1 MQMNLKIMFRI
12 LLLVAGIGW
21 ISSYYTRS
29 SKAISPEK
37 ERVILQSVMLA
48 LNEAHL
54 DPVTLDDEFS
64 RSVFAEF
71 LESLDGRKRFFI
83 QQDIKNL
90 SQYEVMIDDL
100 TLDSDLSFLDDV
112 ITIFDKRV
120 EATKAIYQE
129 ILDEPFDFNE
139 GGQVNMDFEHMEYAA
154 DESDLKDRWY
164 KRLKYYTLQELQS
177 KITAQEETQEYAKS
191 MTVLESESRKEIL
204 EAYERWYENYDDLR
218 RSDRLEQYL
227 NVITRQYDPHTS
239 YFSPKG
245 KQDFNMRMG
254 GKLEGIGAQ
263 LSTVGELTQVV
274 TIVPGGPVWKDERI
288 EVNDFILKVTQDGE
302 QAVDITGMR
311 IDDVVSL
318 IRGPKDTKVTL
329 TVKKK
334 DDSQQDITIT
344 RDVINLEIARA
355 RGAILEHP
363 SSSEKYGYID
373 LPMFYNSFDG
383 PKANSSATDVAILID
398 SLKAAGMQGLVL
410 DLRDNLGGA
419 LVDAINISGLFIEE
433 GPVVQVKSKAR
444 RPYVYDDEDE
454 KVKYDGPLIVLINSF
469 SASASE
475 IVAGA
480 LQDYDR
486 ALIVGSQSFGKGSVQ
501 NFIDLDRAI
510 SGSEDLKP
518 LGELKIT
525 IQKYYRV
532 AGASTQLRGVEP
544 DLQLPDIYDEIP
556 TGERENER
564 ALEWSKIKEVEYH
577 QDVYSPPALE
587 GLRARHEAR
596 IYESDTYAMIKEY
609 AGWLKDNKDESYV
622 PLDLASYQAYLNKL
636 EKENEKYE
644 ALLNSDAKDRVE
656 HVVKLEFDTE
666 ISEEENAAR
675 LTAWME
681 KVNKDVHLDETMA
694 IMNDLISNT
703 DSSGDR

>member
-1 MQMNLKIMFRI
+1 
-12 LLLVAGIGW
+12 
-21 ISSYYTRS
+21 
-29 SKAISPEK
+29 
-37 ERVILQSVMLA
+37 
-48 LNEAHL
+48 
-54 DPVTLDDEFS
+54 
-64 RSVFAEF
+64 
-71 LESLDGRKRFFI
+71 
-83 QQDIKNL
+83 
-90 SQYEVMIDDL
+90 
-100 TLDSDLSFLDDV
+100 
-112 ITIFDKRV
+112 
-120 EATKAIYQE
+120 
-129 ILDEPFDFNE
+129 
-139 GGQVNMDFEHMEYAA
+139 
-154 DESDLKDRWY
+154 
-164 KRLKYYTLQELQS
+164 
-177 KITAQEETQEYAKS
+177 
-191 MTVLESESRKEIL
+191 
-204 EAYERWYENYDDLR
+204 
-218 RSDRLEQYL
+218 
-227 NVITRQYDPHTS
+227 
-239 YFSPKG
+239 
-245 KQDFNMRMG
+245 
-254 GKLEGIGAQ
+254 
-263 LSTVGELTQVV
+263 
-274 TIVPGGPVWKDERI
+274 
-288 EVNDFILKVTQDGE
+288 
-302 QAVDITGMR
+302 
-311 IDDVVSL
+311 
-318 IRGPKDTKVTL
+318 
-329 TVKKK
+329 
-334 DDSQQDITIT
+334 
-344 RDVINLEIARA
+344 
-355 RGAILEHP
+355 
-363 SSSEKYGYID
+363 
-373 LPMFYNSFDG
+373 
-383 PKANSSATDVAILID
+383 
-398 SLKAAGMQGLVL
+398 MQGLVL

>member
-1 MQMNLKIMFRI
+1 MFRV

-21 ISSYYTRS
+21 ISSFYTGS

-64 RSVFAEF
+64 KSVFKEF
-71 LESLDGRKRFFI
+71 LESLDGRKRFFL
-83 QQDIKNL
+83 QQDVEDLK
-90 SQYEVMIDDL
+90 QYELSIDDL
-100 TLDSDLSFLDDV
+100 TTSSDLSFLDDV
-112 ITIFDKRV
+112 ISIFDQRV
-120 EATKAIYQE
+120 IASKSIYKE
-129 ILDEPFDFNE
+129 VLDKPFNFNE
-139 GGQVNMDFEHMEYAA
+139 GGEVNMDFENLNYAA
-154 DESDLKDRWY
+154 DETELRGRWY
-164 KRLKYYTLQELQS
+164 KRLKYYTLQELES
-177 KITAQEETQEYAKS
+177 KITAQEETEEEKKS
-191 MTVLESESRKEIL
+191 IEELEKESRTEVL
-204 EAYERWYENYDDLR
+204 EAYDRWYENFDRLR

-263 LSTVGELTQVV
+263 LSTEGELTQVV
-274 TIVPGGPVWKDERI
+274 TIVPGGPVWKDEQI
-288 EVNDFILKVTQDGE
+288 EVNDFILKVAQEGE
-302 QAVDITGMR
+302 QPVDITGMR

-318 IRGPKDTKVTL
+318 IRGPKDSKVTL

-355 RGAILEHP
+355 RGAILENEE
-363 SSSEKYGYID
+363 SNEKYGYID

-383 PKANSSATDVAILID
+383 PKANSSAADVAILID
-398 SLKAAGMQGLVL
+398 SLKEVGMQGLVL

-433 GPVVQVKSKAR
+433 GPVVQVKSRAR
-444 RPYVYDDEDE
+444 RAYVYDDEDE
-454 KVKYDGPLIVLINSF
+454 SVKYDGPLIVLINSF

-510 SGSEDLKP
+510 SGSDDLKP
-518 LGELKIT
+518 LGEIKLT

-532 AGASTQLRGVEP
+532 DGASTQLRGVEP
-544 DLQLPDIYDEIP
+544 DLHLPDIYDEIP
-556 TGERENER
+556 TGERENKR
-564 ALEWSKIKEVEYH
+564 ALEWSKIQEVEH
-577 QDVYSPPALE
+577 GQDVYSPHGIEAI
-587 GLRARHEAR
+587 RKRHEAR
-596 IYESDTYAMIKEY
+596 IYESDTYALIKEY
-609 AGWLKDNKDESYV
+609 ASWLKDNKDETSV
-622 PLDLASYQAYLNKL
+622 PLDLASYQAYLKSLDEEGENYDAL
-636 EKENEKYE
+636 FDSSTADRVGHVVNLEFETDISDEEKE
-644 ALLNSDAKDRVE
+644 
-656 HVVKLEFDTE
+656 
-666 ISEEENAAR
+666 AR
-675 LTAWME
+675 LESWVQ
-681 KVNKDVHLDETMA
+681 KVNGDIYLDETMA
-694 IMNDLISNT
+694 IMNDLIINA
-703 DSSGDR
+703 DRAAND